1 MTPIEE
7 LKKQH
12 QEIGELLAVLSLLV
26 HDDTARKTR
35 IVERLFS
42 ELAKKVSDHFHLEEA
57 TLYKDLLVHQDD
69 QVQRMARNF
78 ISGSQGLKRLFTQYI
93 HHDCMN
99 MAKEKD
105 CSAFVKETEEIFG
118 LLQKR
123 IEVEESRF
131 YPLATK

>member
-1 MTPIEE
+1 MIPIEE

-12 QEIGELLAVLSLLV
+12 QEIGELLVVLSLLV
-26 HDDTARKTR
+26 PDDTARKTR

-42 ELAKKVSDHFHLEEA
+42 ELAKKVIDHILLEEA

-69 QVQRMARNF
+69 QIQRMARKF
-78 ISGSQGLKRLFTQYI
+78 INGSQELKRLFTRYI
-93 HHDCMN
+93 RHDCTK

-105 CSAFVKETEEIFG
+105 CSAFIKETEDIFG
-118 LLQKR
+118 LLRKR
-123 IEVEESRF
+123 IEAEESRF

>member
-1 MTPIEE
+1 MIPIEE

-26 HDDTARKTR
+26 PDDTARKTR

-42 ELAKKVSDHFHLEEA
+42 ELAKKVSDHIHLEEA
-57 TLYKDLLVHQDD
+57 TLYKDLLVHKDD
-69 QVQRMARNF
+69 QIQRMARNF
-78 ISGSQGLKRLFTQYI
+78 INGSQELKRLFTRYI
-93 HHDCMN
+93 RHDCTK
-99 MAKEKD
+99 MAKEEN
-105 CSAFVKETEEIFG
+105 CSAFIKETEDIFG
-118 LLQKR
+118 ILQKR